1 MVPEIFNNTPG
12 GRAAF
17 EALAQKVVQW
27 ISNYYSQIESFPVRS
42 PLQPGDIYRQFPDR
56 FPSEPV
62 SDDMVFKVLNEVILP
77 GITHW
82 QHPNFYAFFPSNTSF
97 PSIAAEMLTAGIAA
111 QCMIWESSPA
121 AAELEQRCMEWCREL
136 LGLPK
141 AWEGVIQDTAST
153 ATLTALLTAREW
165 KSGFRISKRGFD
177 GSVYRI
183 YASSQ
188 AHSSVEK
195 AVRLAGFG
203 TENLVSIETD
213 EHLALLPDKLEQ
225 AIRADRQNG
234 FIPTCIVSTFGTTGV
249 GAIDPIPEISDIAN
263 RYGIWHHVD
272 AAYLGTGL
280 MLDEFVHLR
289 HGLEGADSFVFNP
302 HKWMFVQFDCSA
314 YFVRD
319 PELLVR
325 TMSINP
331 SYLMT
336 AQGDV
341 VNDYRD
347 WGIPLG
353 RRFRALKLWM
363 TMQLLGTDALKEKLT
378 HHIALTRQVEEWLLA
393 DTHFELAY
401 PRSFNILTFRIKR
414 ELDPDGKMT
423 KILSLKINDSGKA
436 YMTFAVIQ
444 DRGLIRWVIG
454 QTYVEERH
462 MVETWELIMGL
473 MESLGL
479 RPKAKDI

>member
-1 MVPEIFNNTPG
+1 MEPVIFNNTPE

-17 EALAQKVVQW
+17 EMLANKVVKW
-27 ISNYYSQIESFPVRS
+27 ISDYYSRIESFPVRS
-42 PLQPGDIYRQFPDR
+42 QVQPGDIYKQFSNQFPA
-56 FPSEPV
+56 EPI
-62 SDDMVFKVLNEVILP
+62 SDEVVFNVLNDVILP

-82 QHPNFYAFFPSNTSF
+82 QHPDFYAFFPGSTSF
-97 PSIAAEMLTAGIAA
+97 PSIAAEMITAGLAA

-121 AAELEQRCMEWCREL
+121 AAELEQRCMEWCRDL
-136 LGLPK
+136 LGLPQ

-177 GSVYRI
+177 GTVYRI

-203 TENLVSIETD
+203 TENLVYIDVD
-213 EHLALLPDKLEQ
+213 EKLSLIPEKLEQ
-225 AIRADRQNG
+225 AILSDRANG
-234 FIPTCIVSTFGTTGV
+234 FIPTCIVSTFGTTAV
-249 GAIDPIPEISDIAN
+249 GAIDPIVEVSQLAN
-263 RYGIWHHVD
+263 QYGLWHHID

-280 MLDEFVHLR
+280 MLDEYKHLR
-289 HGLEGADSFVFNP
+289 NGLGGADSFVFNP

-314 YFVRD
+314 YYVRD
-319 PELLVR
+319 PELLIR

-336 AQGDV
+336 AQGDK

-363 TMQLLGTDALKEKLT
+363 TMQLLGTDAVKNKL
-378 HHIALTRQVEEWLLA
+378 HHQIDLAKQVEEWIIRDPHL
-393 DTHFELAY
+393 EIAY
-401 PRSFNILTFRIKR
+401 PRSFNILTFRIKGSY
-414 ELDPDGKMT
+414 DADGKLT
-423 KILSLKINDSGKA
+423 KLLSSKINDSGKA
-436 YMTFAVIQ
+436 YMTHALVKE
-444 DRGLIRWVIG
+444 RGLIRWVIG
-454 QTYVEERH
+454 QSYVEKRH
-462 MVETWELIMGL
+462 VEATWEIIKELLAGIL
-473 MESLGL
+473 S
-479 RPKAKDI
+479 KA